1 MERRE
6 KRLISGKGQFADDL
20 DFPGMAHLV
29 FVGSP
34 YAHAEIVRLDI
45 EKAIKVP
52 GVIKIVTGQDME
64 MHTQPLPVQANFKS
78 KGWTWRLA
86 NVYAMPKDKVRWYGE
101 PVAAVIAE
109 DEVIARRAAEL
120 VEVTYNPLDVTGD
133 ALSALEADAPRLY
146 DDWEDNKQVH
156 LIFDFG
162 DPEAAFAEAD
172 QVMHIKTREGRVT
185 GLPIEGRGCM
195 AKYDAKMDC
204 LEMWGS
210 FQTPYL
216 ARHNIA
222 ATLGM
227 PEVKVKINAVDIGGA
242 FGLKI
247 HAWKENVVALAAKLT
262 GRPVKWFEPQKD
274 FIVTGPHQRDVF
286 WEGDIAFKNDGT
298 VLGVKATVTHDLGVE
313 STNKGIAALS
323 IFPACSA
330 VPNMYRWKGMHIE
343 GVGAVTNKSFY
354 CAYRGYGK
362 DKGIKFVEHA
372 LNQVARKL
380 GMTPEAIRLKNYI
393 QPDEFPYYQINKYVY
408 DSGDYPATLNKCLEM
423 ADIAHYRSVQKKRF
437 NQINALKQTQKGQ
450 GAEFEMGDDERS
462 RYIGIG
468 VVSAIEPAGV
478 AVPNC
483 QMGGITQARVQ
494 MTADG
499 TIEVHSDRTEIGQGS
514 EASHA
519 IIVSDILGCRQEDVL
534 VKQVTSDTIGQGP
547 LSSRGAVY
555 PASAVAKAA
564 KILRK
569 KVVQCAAV
577 FLKEDQ
583 EKIAMKDGIIYSVE
597 DADRNMTFGE
607 LAEKAFY
614 FPGPR
619 GLPVE
624 MLKNHDHLLD
634 VTTTWYSP
642 TTPDSGSS
650 YTSFCTSAD
659 VAVVEVDVETGA
671 TKIIRYAHVHD
682 AGTIIDKQIV
692 DGQIHGGIVQGI
704 GEALSERL
712 DYDKEGK
719 LLTSSFSTYLIP
731 TAVES
736 PDIEIAHLE
745 TPSPFTETGSKG
757 MGEAPIIG
765 SKAVILA
772 AIEDALT
779 PFGIEVNEAPATPER
794 VRQWIVAA
802 KMKKSEAQRTGGN
815 AGS

>member
-1 MERRE
+1 MEIRE
-6 KRLISGKGQFADDL
+6 KRIISGKGQFADDL

-34 YAHAEIVRLDI
+34 HAHALIREIDVQP
-45 EKAIKVP
+45 AMAVP
-52 GVIKIVTGQDME
+52 GVLTVITGKE
-64 MHTQPLPVQANFKS
+64 VKAHTRPLPVQANFKS

-86 NVYAMPKDKVRWYGE
+86 HVYAMPSDKVRWHGE

-109 DEVIARRAAEL
+109 DENTARKAAEK
-120 VEVTYNPLDVTGD
+120 VKVTYDPLPVTVD
-133 ALSALEADAPRLY
+133 AGQALEPGAPRLY

-162 DPEAAFAEAD
+162 DPDTAFEQAD
-172 QVMHIKTREGRVT
+172 QVMHISTREGRVT
-185 GLPIEGRGCM
+185 GLPIEGRGCV
-195 AKYDAKMDC
+195 AHYDQKRDT

-216 ARHNIA
+216 SRHNIA

-247 HAWKENVVALAAKLT
+247 HAWKENLVALASKLT
-262 GRPVKWFEPQKD
+262 GRYVKWFEPQKD
-274 FIVTGPHQRDVF
+274 FIVTGPHQRDVS
-286 WEGDIAFKNDGT
+286 WEGDVAFNNDGT
-298 VLGVKATVTHDLGVE
+298 FMGVKATVTHDLGVE

-330 VPNMYRWKGMHIE
+330 VPNMYHWKGMHIE
-343 GVGAVTNKSFY
+343 GIGAVTNKSFY

-362 DKGIKFVEHA
+362 DKGIKFIEHA
-372 LNQVARKL
+372 INRIARKL
-380 GMTPEAIRLKNYI
+380 RMTPEEIRLKNYI
-393 QPDEFPYYQINKYVY
+393 QPDEFPFHQINKYVY
-408 DSGDYPATLNKCLEM
+408 DSGDYPAVLNKALDM
-423 ADIAHYRSVQKKRF
+423 ADISDLRRRKDEG
-437 NQINALKQTQKGQ
+437 L
-450 GAEFEMGDDERS
+450 FEG
-462 RYIGIG
+462 RYLG
-468 VVSAIEPAGV
+468 VGVISAIEPAGV

-494 MTADG
+494 ITGDG
-499 TIEVHSDRTEIGQGS
+499 SVEVHSDRTEIGQGS

-519 IIVSDILGCRQEDVL
+519 IIVSDILGCRRADVL
-534 VKQVTSDTIGQGP
+534 VKPVTSDYIGQGP

-564 KILRK
+564 KILKK
-569 KVVQCAAV
+569 KVCRCAAT
-577 FLKEDQ
+577 FLNVSEDQ
-583 EKIAMKDGIIYSVE
+583 LVLGGGEIRVKDSPDKKLTYP
-597 DADRNMTFGE
+597 E
-607 LAEKAFY
+607 LAEKTLY

-619 GLPVE
+619 GLPE
-624 MLKNHDHLLD
+624 DMLEQHDHLLD
-634 VTTTWYSP
+634 VTATWYSP
-642 TTPDSGSS
+642 TTPSSGSS
-650 YTSFCTSAD
+650 YTSFCSSAD
-659 VAVVEVDVETGA
+659 VAFVEVDIATGM
-671 TKIIRYAHVHD
+671 TRVLKYVHVHD

-712 DYDKEGK
+712 DYDENGR

-731 TAVES
+731 TAVEA
-736 PDIEIAHLE
+736 PDIQVAHIE

-772 AIEDALT
+772 AIEDALS
-779 PFGIEVNEAPATPER
+779 PFDIEVNTSPATPER
-794 VRQWIVAA
+794 VRQWVV
-802 KMKKSEAQRTGGN
+802 EAQKRQE
-815 AGS
+815 ADA